1 LFEAVLVLFGVDE
14 FAFGV
19 EVKGF
24 FQIAGVKVESFDA
37 RVTEPLWR
45 LELVLD
51 CDVLYI
57 LEVTFLAYAF
67 SIKVGIALEGSDLLS
82 VMCGL
87 LLEEL

>member
-37 RVTEPLWR
+37 
-45 LELVLD
+45 
-51 CDVLYI
+51 
-57 LEVTFLAYAF
+57 
-67 SIKVGIALEGSDLLS
+67 
-82 VMCGL
+82 
-87 LLEEL
+87 